1 MHSSFLAFLLLYAF
15 CHRLFWQFYSFN
27 LRFSC
32 KFNPA
37 FRTLNQNFAF
47 AARHSD
53 FLFTGRTFVNMM
65 RLWLLESPLYLRK
78 PLFYLIFILH
88 IFIVFKAPPIGILR
102 HHPKPGI
109 TKAYKCQYINKRN
122 PEHGKNQKDHGK
134 NRQKSVKPV
143 ISVPA
148 HHKTIYFFSH
158 GITPSD
164 SSDFQ

>member
-53 FLFTGRTFVNMM
+53 FLGTAWAFKNAVGLAVLYTH
-65 RLWLLESPLYLRK
+65 LPLIE
-78 PLFYLIFILH
+78 PF
-88 IFIVFKAPPIGILR
+88 
-102 HHPKPGI
+102 
-109 TKAYKCQYINKRN
+109 
-122 PEHGKNQKDHGK
+122 
-134 NRQKSVKPV
+134 
-143 ISVPA
+143 
-148 HHKTIYFFSH
+148 
-158 GITPSD
+158 
-164 SSDFQ
+164 